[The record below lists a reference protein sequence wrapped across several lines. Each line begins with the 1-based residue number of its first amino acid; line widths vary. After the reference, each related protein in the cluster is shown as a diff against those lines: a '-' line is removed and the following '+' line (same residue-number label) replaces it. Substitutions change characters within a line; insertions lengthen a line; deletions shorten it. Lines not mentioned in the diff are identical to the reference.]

1 MSLHGKRIVFTGT
14 LSMTRKEATKLA
26 SEAGALVTGSI
37 SKSTDIIVAESDAA
51 STAKVLT
58 AKAFGTEIWS
68 EKDFSKALLKAKPK
82 AKAKAKAKGRS
93 PKAKAVPAVKSQHLF
108 LDHAKNKE
116 FDKVMKLVK
125 ENAGYVNAQPAG
137 RWTALHQAAEAGDK
151 KVVKFLLEHKADVA
165 LQTNDGQKPIDV
177 AKASVKDLLK
187 VPGKRKA
194 AAAGLDKSTD
204 SDCRLH
210 LFEPMS
216 ATELAEKQGGW
227 FAGDNEA
234 FCEEGV
240 QHLHM
245 KTAPAEAKSIAQDL
259 QKAVKGAYMPA
270 GESDCAPMVIVI
282 SNAGEFTAS
291 DAILKALAVLEDV
304 DGEMLHTKVMFADC
318 DFGEMD
324 NFCNTYGDEDEEEE
338 EEDEHTKKLKKAT
351 KIMAKSLTDCFHLNF
366 EDGIICAPQV
376 WGGWTEDQKHI
387 VGILGM
393 RVWT

>member
-51 STAKVLT
+51 NTTKVLS

-68 EKDFSKALLKAKPK
+68 EKDFSKALKAKPK

-93 PKAKAVPAVKSQHLF
+93 PKAAAVPAVKSQHLF

-125 ENAGYVNAQPAG
+125 ENAGYVNVQPAG

-151 KVVKFLLEHKADVA
+151 KVVKFLLDHKADVT
-165 LQTNDGQKPIDV
+165 LQTNDGQTPVDV

-194 AAAGLDKSTD
+194 AAAGLEKST
-204 SDCRLH
+204 DCRLH

-227 FAGDNEA
+227 FAGDDDSS

-259 QKAVKGAYMPA
+259 QKAVKGAYMAA

-304 DGEMLHTKVMFADC
+304 DGEMLHTKVTFAHC
-318 DFGEMD
+318 DFGEMEI
-324 NFCNTYGDEDEEEE
+324 FCNNDGDEDEEE